1 MSIAPSKSPVDPR
14 TQPGRA
20 RAGAPAPAAPQIDP
34 IRVLRQNSWKLVAS
48 AVIGVGI
55 GFVGHVVG
63 NFVYPLYSDT
73 VLFELQV
80 SPEEATDVTSRD
92 DRTEE
97 AVERVGQTEAARLLS
112 REILLKAMNH
122 RDIEQTKWSEW
133 YLDDSGRFVAEDAVD
148 DLEEELTA
156 GHRRRTNYFS
166 VAWSTHVA
174 ADVPVVLNRI
184 AETYIATKKA
194 TDDQK
199 FEANRQNFARQLSD
213 LDAQL
218 SSLGKEIAKFV
229 TDRNMT
235 STSEE
240 RSEML
245 LVVEDT
251 ARRLGETKSLLTLA
265 ASRKSQTEA
274 KMEGRLEP
282 SPDDIRTAEEDPQ
295 VQRANS
301 QVQELRVAA
310 ESYRKRFGATHT
322 ALRSMETQVKAAELE
337 RDALVAQVLKR
348 NLNADFKTYAD
359 QVESYTGLLEKF
371 EKDYAG
377 QSERLKDFT
386 ANLATVDELKERRER
401 LLEARAK
408 QLEVLA
414 NLDQLKAR
422 DDARAVT
429 IAKRAQTPREK
440 SFPQLKYM
448 LPLGSVLTLAIYLA
462 FIFVRELLDT
472 RVRYATDLLGVSGLR
487 LLGSVPDLSEDPL
500 GPKKVER
507 VVRDA
512 PKSVVAELSR
522 QLSGQVLKLCAQ
534 HSVKSVACL
543 SGLPEA
549 GTTSVITNI
558 ADSMAAS
565 GRKVLVV
572 DANFRRSHLA
582 AAMGTEPDAR
592 GLGDVLRG
600 TASPRDVIR
609 PAGGDVDIVSAGTP
623 DNRVFELLNTPRFD
637 EFMQAVSGDYDIV
650 LVDVPPVVVAG
661 DAMAVANKVDGTIL
675 VVRAFQ
681 EQRGLVAR
689 LVNQLTEVRAQ
700 FLGAVLNRPTN
711 TAGGYLRK
719 NYQAMAAYAGK

>member
-14 TQPGRA
+14 TQPARTRA
-20 RAGAPAPAAPQIDP
+20 SAQAPAGPQIDP
-34 IRVLRQNSWKLVAS
+34 IRVLRQNAWKLVAA
-48 AVIGVGI
+48 AVVGVGL
-55 GFVGHVVG
+55 GGAAHVVSD
-63 NFVYPLYSDT
+63 FVYPLYSET

-80 SPEEATDVTSRD
+80 SPEEATDGTSRD

-97 AVERVGQTEAARLLS
+97 AVERVGQTEAGRLLS

-133 YLDDSGRFVAEDAVD
+133 YLDDSGRFVPEDAVD
-148 DLEEELTA
+148 DLEEELSA
-156 GHRRRTNYFS
+156 GHRRRTNYFALS
-166 VAWSTHVA
+166 WSTHVA

-199 FEANRQNFARQLSD
+199 FEANRQNFARQLAD

-295 VQRANS
+295 VQ
-301 QVQELRVAA
+301 ELRVAA
-310 ESYRKRFGATHT
+310 EAYRKKFGTSHA
-322 ALRSMETQVKAAELE
+322 ALRNMETQVKAAELE

-348 NLNADFKTYAD
+348 NLNADFKTFAD

-401 LLEARAK
+401 LLEARAE
-408 QLEVLA
+408 QLQVLA
-414 NLDQLKAR
+414 NLDQYKAR
-422 DDARAVT
+422 EDARAVT

-448 LPLGSVLTLAIYLA
+448 LPLGSVLTLAAYLA

-472 RVRYATDLLGVSGLR
+472 RVRYATDLVGISGLR
-487 LLGSVPDLSEDPL
+487 LLGSVPDLAEDPL
-500 GPKKVER
+500 GPKKMER

-522 QLSGQVLKLCAQ
+522 QLTGHVLKLCSQ
-534 HSVKSVACL
+534 NSVKTIACL

-549 GTTSVITNI
+549 GTTSVVTNL

-600 TASPRDVIR
+600 VASTADVIR

-623 DNRVFELLNTPRFD
+623 ENRVFELLNTPRFD
-637 EFMQAVSGDYDIV
+637 EFIQSVSGRYDIV
-650 LVDVPPVVVAG
+650 LFDVPPVVVAG
-661 DAMAVANKVDGTIL
+661 DALAVANKVDGTIL

-681 EQRGLVAR
+681 EQRGLVSR
-689 LVNQLTEVRAQ
+689 LVGQLTEVRAQ

-719 NYQAMAAYAGK
+719 NYEAMAAYAGK

>member
-1 MSIAPSKSPVDPR
+1 MSIASSKSPVDPR
-14 TQPGRA
+14 TPSA
-20 RAGAPAPAAPQIDP
+20 RPRQGQPAAAAQVDP
-34 IRVLRQNSWKLVAS
+34 IRVLRQNSWKIGASVAVGLVFGA
-48 AVIGVGI
+48 AAT
-55 GFVGHVVG
+55 VVCD
-63 NFVYPLYSDT
+63 FVYPLYSDT

-80 SPEEATDVTSRD
+80 SPEESTDVIARD

-97 AVERVGQTEAARLLS
+97 SVERVGQTEAARILS
-112 REILLKAMNH
+112 RELLLKAMNH

-133 YLDDSGRFVAEDAVD
+133 YLDDSGRFVPEDAVD
-148 DLEEELTA
+148 DLEEELSA
-156 GHRRRTNYFS
+156 GHRRRTNYVQLS
-166 VAWSTHVA
+166 WSTHVA
-174 ADVPVVLNRI
+174 ADVPIVLNRI
-184 AETYIATKKA
+184 ADTYIATKRA
-194 TDDQK
+194 ADDAK
-199 FEANRQNFARQLSD
+199 FEANRATFAKQLND

-235 STSEE
+235 STNEE
-240 RSEML
+240 RNEML
-245 LVVEDT
+245 LAVEDT
-251 ARRLGETKSLLTLA
+251 ARRVGETKSLLTLA
-265 ASRKSQTEA
+265 QSKKSQTEA
-274 KMEGRLEP
+274 KMQGRLEP
-282 SPDDIRTAEEDPQ
+282 SPDDIRTAEEDPV
-295 VQRANS
+295 VQRAKQTVQEVRVALEAYRKKFGADHSAVKSMDS
-301 QVQELRVAA
+301 QVR
-310 ESYRKRFGATHT
+310 
-322 ALRSMETQVKAAELE
+322 AAELE
-337 RDALVAQVLKR
+337 SEVLLNQILKR

-359 QVESYTGLLEKF
+359 QTESYTGLLEKF
-371 EKDYAG
+371 EKDLAT
-377 QSERLKDFT
+377 QSVRLKDFT

-487 LLGSVPDLSEDPL
+487 LLGSVPDLAEDPL

-623 DNRVFELLNTPRFD
+623 ENRVFELLNTPRFD

>member
-1 MSIAPSKSPVDPR
+1 MSIAPSKSPIDPR
-14 TQPGRA
+14 TQPARA
-20 RAGAPAPAAPQIDP
+20 RASAPAPAGTQIDP
-34 IRVLRQNSWKLVAS
+34 IRVLRQNAWKLVA
-48 AVIGVGI
+48 AAFVGVGL
-55 GFVGHVVG
+55 GGVAHVVG
-63 NFVYPLYSDT
+63 DFVYPLYSET

-97 AVERVGQTEAARLLS
+97 AVERVGQTEAGRLLS

-133 YLDDSGRFVAEDAVD
+133 YLDDSGRFVPEDAVD
-148 DLEEELTA
+148 DLEEDLSA
-156 GHRRRTNYFS
+156 GHRRRTNYF
-166 VAWSTHVA
+166 ALTWSTHVA

-199 FEANRQNFARQLSD
+199 FEANRQNFARQLAD
-213 LDAQL
+213 LDSQL

-310 ESYRKRFGATHT
+310 ESYRKKFGATHT
-322 ALRSMETQVKAAELE
+322 ALRSMESQVKAAELE

-348 NLNADFKTYAD
+348 NLNADFKTFAD
-359 QVESYTGLLEKF
+359 QVESYAGLLEKF

-401 LLEARAK
+401 LLEARAE
-408 QLEVLA
+408 QLKVLA
-414 NLDQLKAR
+414 NLDQYKAR
-422 DDARAVT
+422 EDARAVT

-448 LPLGSVLTLAIYLA
+448 LPLGIVLTLAAYIA
-462 FIFVRELLDT
+462 FIFARELLDT

-487 LLGSVPDLSEDPL
+487 LLGSVPDIAEDPL

-522 QLSGQVLKLCAQ
+522 QLTGHVLKLCTQ
-534 HSVKSVACL
+534 NSVKTIVCL

-549 GTTSVITNI
+549 GTTSMVTNL

-600 TASPRDVIR
+600 IVSASDVIR

-623 DNRVFELLNTPRFD
+623 ENRVFELLNTPRFD
-637 EFMQAVSGDYDIV
+637 EFIQSVSARYDIV
-650 LVDVPPVVVAG
+650 LFDVPPVVVAG
-661 DAMAVANKVDGTIL
+661 DALAVANKVDGSIL

-689 LVNQLTEVRAQ
+689 LVGQLTEVRAQ
-700 FLGAVLNRPTN
+700 FLGAVLNRPIN

-719 NYQAMAAYAGK
+719 NYEAMAAYAGK